1 MKPPLP
7 NIEELVNAL
16 PENPGIYR
24 YYDSEG
30 ILLYIGKA
38 KNLKKR
44 VTSYFRNDAQHSS
57 KTKVLV
63 RKIADIQ
70 HHVVNSERDALLL
83 ENALIKEHQPK
94 YNIALKDDKSYP
106 FIKITNEPFPKV
118 YFTRQY
124 INDGSEYFGPY
135 TSLFHVRSLMELV
148 RTIYPIRNCSLN
160 LTQKNIKENK
170 FRVCLEYHIG
180 NCLGPCEGKQ
190 TEADYL
196 KNIDE
201 IRSILNGRLKVIR
214 QAIK

>member
-1 MKPPLP
+1 MKPPLL

-24 YYDSEG
+24 YHDSEG

-44 VTSYFRNDAQHSS
+44 VTSYFKSDAQHSS

-106 FIKITNEPFPKV
+106 FIKITNEPFPKI

-124 INDGSEYFGPY
+124 INDGSEYFA
-135 TSLFHVRSLMELV
+135 SVL
-148 RTIYPIRNCSLN
+148 
-160 LTQKNIKENK
+160 
-170 FRVCLEYHIG
+170 
-180 NCLGPCEGKQ
+180 
-190 TEADYL
+190 
-196 KNIDE
+196 
-201 IRSILNGRLKVIR
+201 
-214 QAIK
+214 